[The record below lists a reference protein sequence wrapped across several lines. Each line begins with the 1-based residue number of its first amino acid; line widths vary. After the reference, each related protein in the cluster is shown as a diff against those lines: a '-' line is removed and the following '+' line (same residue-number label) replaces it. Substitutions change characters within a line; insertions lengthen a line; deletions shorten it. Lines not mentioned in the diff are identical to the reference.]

1 MIDHKKES
9 HSQKHRSH
17 KTGDESDKEEDDD
30 DHQYI
35 DDDGDDDDDDD
46 DDQPQVHSCQ
56 TH

>member
-9 HSQKHRSH
+9 HSH
-17 KTGDESDKEEDDD
+17 KTVGEDEEDNDD
-30 DHQYI
+30 QYI
-35 DDDGDDDDDDD
+35 DDDDDEEDDEDD